1 MSIAVIILVI
11 LAYLF
16 IAGLLKA
23 KSKARREF
31 FDKWEEMHNGKQ

>member
-1 MSIAVIILVI
+1 MTIAVIILVI

-16 IAGLLKA
+16 IIGLLRA

-31 FDKWEEMHNGKQ
+31 FDKWEEMNNDK